1 MAVVAVADADMVSKA
16 NFVCKENNRMSES
29 CNQDCSSCGKDC
41 SDRKEERIDFWL
53 NA

>member
-1 MAVVAVADADMVSKA
+1 
-16 NFVCKENNRMSES
+16 MSES

-53 NA
+53 NRMNLRLREL